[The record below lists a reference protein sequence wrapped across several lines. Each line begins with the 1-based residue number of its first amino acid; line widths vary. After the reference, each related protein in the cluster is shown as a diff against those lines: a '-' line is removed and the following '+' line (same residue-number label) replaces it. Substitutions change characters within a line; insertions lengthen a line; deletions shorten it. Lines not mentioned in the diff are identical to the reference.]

1 MTYLMAVDGN
11 ITFKPK
17 LSVDDLADIEEDVKI
32 PKNILIDYEGL
43 SVRLFEWVDYAD
55 YQHALEKLAKKLKK
69 KRVRCKGGLY
79 LIYGDD
85 KDGMM
90 KETESHKV
98 SLRGGK
104 FKPSS
109 GKIKVI
115 RPRGPRKK

>member
-1 MTYLMAVDGN
+1 MAVDGN

-85 KDGMM
+85 IDGMM

-104 FKPSS
+104 FKLSS

>member
-1 MTYLMAVDGN
+1 MSYLMAVDGE

-17 LSVDDLADIEEDVKI
+17 LTVDDLADIEEQVEI
-32 PKNILIDYEGL
+32 PEHIFLDYEGL
-43 SVRLFEWVDYAD
+43 SLHSYEWMDREKYEK
-55 YQHALEKLAKKLKK
+55 ALEKLAKKLRKK
-69 KRVRCKGGLY
+69 KVRCRGSLFIIFGN
-79 LIYGDD
+79 DQ
-85 KDGMM
+85 DGTM

-104 FKPSS
+104 FNPSS